1 MGAIGG
7 SIFHGIKG
15 FRYAPSVSHFINCEP
30 FPNLILMISSVLVEH
45 SKERSILGWVGM
57 VEVIYAQDQLHKL

>member
-1 MGAIGG
+1 
-7 SIFHGIKG
+7 
-15 FRYAPSVSHFINCEP
+15 
-30 FPNLILMISSVLVEH
+30 MISSVLVEH